1 MSQSEKKRRV
11 LERTLER
18 IDGSISRAWE
28 KLKRRCPVA
37 ASIIVYLGVHLTGRL
52 KPHQALARL
61 SVVALI
67 QLVGVLLT
75 FWLIEYFPSHFDV
88 TYQAI
93 WQDDCLKLARVL
105 FVIGLALLV
114 ASAVGH
120 LTFSSRYFAAWAPA
134 IAEGSILLT
143 FGVNIV
149 YFSLAMMRTGG
160 PAHSFFAQLVPM
172 QLSGI
177 LILEQQRMMMTSRR
191 LSPRW
196 RAWVYAGF
204 TIFVWMIVVSSPE
217 RVQSVLDWRY
227 MMIERRGD
235 DYELWAAAIL
245 FVLGIIVTAVAYWG
259 TPLLA
264 ACMRRKQMKTAS

>member
-1 MSQSEKKRRV
+1 MSQSEREGR
-11 LERTLER
+11 LSER
-18 IDGSISRAWE
+18 IGGSITRAWG
-28 KLKRRCPVA
+28 KFKWRCPVA
-37 ASIIVYLGVHLTGRL
+37 ASLIEYVGVLLTGRL

-67 QLVGVLLT
+67 QFVGVLLT
-75 FWLIEYFPSHFDV
+75 FWLIEYLPSHFDI

-105 FVIGLALLV
+105 FVIGCCLLV
-114 ASAVGH
+114 TCVLGY
-120 LTFSSRYFAAWAPA
+120 LTFSSRYFATWAPV
-134 IAEGSILLT
+134 IAEVGILLT
-143 FGVNIV
+143 FGLNIV

-204 TIFVWMIVVSSPE
+204 TIFVWMIVVSCPE

-235 DYELWAAAIL
+235 DYEVWAAAIL

-264 ACMRRKQMKTAS
+264 TCMRRKQMKTAG

>member
-1 MSQSEKKRRV
+1 MSQSEKKKRV
-11 LERTLER
+11 LERIE
-18 IDGSISRAWE
+18 GSISRAWE
-28 KLKRRCPVA
+28 KFKWRRPAA
-37 ASIIVYLGVHLTGRL
+37 ASSIEYVGVLLTGRL

-67 QLVGVLLT
+67 EFVGVLLT
-75 FWLIEYFPSHFDV
+75 FWLIESWPRYFDG
-88 TYQAI
+88 TYEAY

-105 FVIGLALLV
+105 FVIGCCLLV
-114 ASAVGH
+114 TCVLGY

-134 IAEGSILLT
+134 IAEGGILLT
-143 FGVNIV
+143 FGLNIV

-196 RAWVYAGF
+196 RALVYAGF
-204 TIFVWMIVVSSPE
+204 TILVWMIVVSFRE
-217 RVQSVLDWRY
+217 RVQSLFHWEGKV
-227 MMIERRGD
+227 IESSPD
-235 DYELWAAAIL
+235 DYEMWIAVIL
-245 FVLGIIVTAVAYWG
+245 FVLGIVVTAFAYWV